1 MLGDATDPLGV
12 FFHVIAKVSVLYLNT
27 SGGKRRQNESRGTP
41 ECPQDDRGA
50 HSLWSKIV
58 LRELCI
64 VCHPATIH
72 EGWHHRNALCLLKKT
87 LAIHRIPLRVQ
98 AEIDTGACIL
108 RALHNNK

>member
-27 SGGKRRQNESRGTP
+27 SGGKRRQNESRETP
-41 ECPQDDRGA
+41 ECPQDERGA

-72 EGWHHRNALCLLKKT
+72 EGWHHRNALLN
-87 LAIHRIPLRVQ
+87 
-98 AEIDTGACIL
+98 
-108 RALHNNK
+108 LH